1 MSQTNNTSSFLLV
14 PIDLDAMCIGKED
27 SEQRTSLTA
36 PATANFVT
44 LPYMG
49 GPQGPNLSDLFVN
62 KPFQTESLPLKIG
75 VHLHWALPDALTQGM
90 QIKNTDTGA
99 VSIQFPNVPNRWLV
113 TRILTSL
120 DGDGSQ
126 TTQKSWI
133 VESDFLS
140 TDANTYYDHTN
151 IPFNKGG
158 NFAFSQTNPPFRYM
172 GRAIE
177 LEKWSESPDPNIE
190 RLTPLTAIG
199 YGEPRFASYYP
210 NCKTV
215 FGFQD
220 TFADQV
226 NFNPDN
232 YSISYAVIGWYNDQ
246 NNDPI
251 HSSNDLAK
259 TLDTFHWEL
268 PDKTQIDSISQM
280 ACVGMLGNVKWNP
293 TTNYISSKT
302 DLSATQVALANTNS
316 EGLASLLSALIQIPG
331 LSRSQLERF
340 IEALQ
345 IGYLD
350 KLTDVGAMADL
361 QRVLHKSFFG
371 TKQTE
376 TLWTIIPADPKTE
389 DATGLSE
396 QVSKDLNQ
404 LNRYQIQADQN
415 SAQILSIKKQVFA
428 DWYKF
433 IASLYPATGNPPP
446 VSSNDIRQFIEANT
460 GDQSQFQVLSD
471 NLSTLTSEIQTLS
484 QKISDEIGK
493 GYSLKAIEAPRF
505 YKPNDPIV
513 LISGKD
519 LQPSSRYGFDGAFS
533 ESGKLLCRLDTQ
545 TITAFQFTSS
555 GKSYAI
561 VSGQLPK
568 YSDISNIPLGNL
580 PDLVLSELYYLDKSQ
595 WGVLLKAS
603 EASSIPGILEQL
615 RSEFDSS
622 GSETFYKNHIA
633 SGVIPSPLQF
643 NIWDRPWHP
652 ILLQWNFAFRPYQT
666 IETVTQG
673 IALPN
678 YIPDF
683 IQKNCK
689 LPDGETDLKYGGE
702 GLGQEQN
709 YTGATILTPQ
719 AIKNLKDRVNDY
731 QKYSSNPIV
740 QKILE
745 QAVNIPVLS
754 QALSGF
760 NEALGMQAQ
769 EMQFQVHDPLARGLE
784 RTFNQ
789 KIQSFVNGTND
800 ANPLTEINFNPIRC
814 GLARIQKLRV
824 IDAFGQY
831 RDYDT
836 PPTVASRS
844 LSVQND
850 IYPAFL
856 PPRFVQ
862 PARLL
867 FRWLSTYDDAEEMNS
882 INSPIH
888 GWILPNYLDG
898 SLILYD
904 QDGNSLGSI
913 AAYDDSGIFFESSP
927 GSNPLITIR
936 VQDADFSQKMNQTF
950 KNSHI
955 LEFVSN
961 ILNRKETFLKSF
973 ISTLDKSLQFIEPQ
987 NYSETTSLV
996 QFIGRPIAIVRAKL
1010 KVELKGNPVQNQ
1022 SWASLHYNISNQNR
1036 SDVAGFTQ
1044 VSFPLRL
1051 GSALQY
1057 QDGLLGF
1064 YPEKDGKTDFSVFYS
1079 SHSDGSDSTITIPSE
1094 TTITLKPDPA
1104 EDPTTVLLLVDPRA
1118 SIHATTGIVP
1128 QKRIDIPRY
1137 HYAQALE
1144 KMSVT
1149 FQTAPVLTP
1158 SDRLQV
1164 PIPLIAGTDWT
1175 WVEKE
1180 SGSWQNLSSIE
1191 KVHTETNF
1199 SSNLLFREGWLKIKA
1214 TDPKQNSNG
1223 E

>member
-1 MSQTNNTSSFLLV
+1 MTQTNNTPSFLLV
-14 PIDLDAMCIGKED
+14 PIDLDAMCVGKED
-27 SEQRTSLTA
+27 SEQRTPLTA

-49 GPQGPNLSDLFVN
+49 GPQGANLSDLFVN

-90 QIKNTDTGA
+90 QITNKNTGA
-99 VSIQFPNVPNRWLV
+99 ESIQFQNVPNRWLA
-113 TRILTSL
+113 TRILTSI
-120 DGDGSQ
+120 DGLQ
-126 TTQKSWI
+126 TTQKSWVI
-133 VESDFLS
+133 ESDFLS
-140 TDANTYYDHTN
+140 TDADAYYDHTN
-151 IPFNKGG
+151 IPFNKDG

-172 GRAIE
+172 GRAVE
-177 LEKWSESPDPNIE
+177 LEKWSESTDPSTE
-190 RLTPLTAIG
+190 RLTPFTAIG

-220 TFADQV
+220 TFADLV

-251 HSSNDLAK
+251 HSSGDLAK
-259 TLDTFHWEL
+259 TLDTFQWEL
-268 PDKTQIDSISQM
+268 PDKTPIDSISGM
-280 ACVGMLGNVKWNP
+280 ACIGMLGNVKWNQS
-293 TTNYISSKT
+293 TNYISSKT

-316 EGLASLLSALIQIPG
+316 EGLASLLSVLIQVPG
-331 LSRSQLERF
+331 LNRSQLERF

-361 QRVLHKSFFG
+361 ERVLHKSFFG
-371 TKQTE
+371 TEQTE
-376 TLWTIIPADPKTE
+376 TLWTVVPADPKTE
-389 DATGLSE
+389 DATGLPE
-396 QVSKDLNQ
+396 QIAKDLNQ
-404 LNRYQIQADQN
+404 LNRYQTQTDQN
-415 SAQILSIKKQVFA
+415 SAQTLSIKKQVFA

-433 IASLYPATGNPPP
+433 IASLYPATGNTPP
-446 VSSNDIRQFIEANT
+446 VSSNDIRQFIEANV
-460 GDQSQFQVLSD
+460 GDQSQFQVLNN
-471 NLSTLTSEIQTLS
+471 NLSTLTSEIQSLS

-505 YKPNDPIV
+505 YQPNDPIV

-519 LQPSSRYGFDGAFS
+519 LQPSGRYGFDGAFS
-533 ESGKLLCRLDTQ
+533 ESGKLLCRIDSQ
-545 TITAFQFTSS
+545 TITAFQFAYTGTSYTVAS
-555 GKSYAI
+555 S
-561 VSGQLPK
+561 QLPK
-568 YSDISNIPLGNL
+568 YPDISNLPLGNL
-580 PDLVLSELYYLDKSQ
+580 PNLVLSESYYLDKSQ
-595 WGVLLKAS
+595 WGVIVKTS

-615 RSEFDSS
+615 QNEFDSS
-622 GSETFYKNHIA
+622 GSDTFYKNHIT
-633 SGVIPSPLQF
+633 SGVVPSPLQF
-643 NIWDRPWHP
+643 SIWDRPWHP

-673 IALPN
+673 VSLPN
-678 YIPDF
+678 YVPDF

-709 YTGATILTPQ
+709 YTGSTILTPQ
-719 AIKNLKDRVNDY
+719 AIKNLKDRVRDY
-731 QKYSSNPIV
+731 QKYSANPIV
-740 QKILE
+740 QKILD

-754 QALSGF
+754 QSLSGF
-760 NEALGMQAQ
+760 NDALGMQAQ

-789 KIQSFVNGTND
+789 KIQTFVGGTND
-800 ANPLTEINFNPIRC
+800 TNPLPEINFNPIRC
-814 GLARIQKLRV
+814 GLGRIQKLRV
-824 IDAFGQY
+824 VDAFGQY

-844 LSVQND
+844 LFIQND
-850 IYPAFL
+850 TYPAFL

-867 FRWLSTYDDAEEMNS
+867 FRWLSTYDDTEEMNS

-898 SLILYD
+898 SLMLYD
-904 QDGNSLGSI
+904 EDGNSLGSI
-913 AAYDDSGIFFESSP
+913 AAYDGSGIFFESSP
-927 GSNPLITIR
+927 GNDPFITIR

-961 ILNRKETFLKSF
+961 ILSRNEAFLESF
-973 ISTLDKSLQFIEPQ
+973 ISTLDKSLRFIEPQ

-1022 SWASLHYNISNQNR
+1022 SWASLHYNIGNPKQN
-1036 SDVAGFTQ
+1036 DIAGFTE

-1057 QDGLLGF
+1057 EDGLLGF
-1064 YPEKDGKTDFSVFYS
+1064 YPEKEGKTDFSNFYS
-1079 SHSDGSDSTITIPSE
+1079 SHSDGSDPTILIPSE
-1094 TTITLKPDPA
+1094 TTITLKPDPN
-1104 EDPTTVLLLVDPRA
+1104 EDPSTVLLLIDPRA
-1118 SIHATTGIVP
+1118 PIHATMGIVP
-1128 QKRIDIPRY
+1128 KKRIDIPRY
-1137 HYAQALE
+1137 HYAPALE

-1158 SDRLQV
+1158 SERLEL
-1164 PIPLIAGTDWT
+1164 PLPLIPGTDWI

-1180 SGSWQNLSSIE
+1180 SGSWQNLSHIE

-1199 SSNLLFREGWLKIKA
+1199 SVSLLFREGWLKIKS
-1214 TDPKQNSNG
+1214 TDSNRNSEG
-1223 E
+1223 K